1 MEGCAVVIMSM
12 KLNRTWLWIIAVV
25 VIALIVGLVVWN
37 IAHPG
42 EPQEA
47 GAVLAVEAV
56 KLKTNEDRAAF
67 IRSYGWEVS
76 DAAVEV
82 VEVEVPKP
90 LDEFFRAYAELQR
103 SHGLDF
109 EKYEGKKLVRWSY
122 EVLNYPVKD
131 LTVRVNLYLH
141 KDRLAA
147 CDVSSTDGEGFMHS
161 ILNMNT

>member
-1 MEGCAVVIMSM
+1 MSM
-12 KLNRTWLWIIAVV
+12 KLNQMWLRILAVV

-42 EPQEA
+42 EPQAA
-47 GAVLAVEAV
+47 GAVTAVEPV
-56 KLKTNEDRAAF
+56 KLKTGEERTAF

-82 VEVEVPKP
+82 AEVEVPKP
-90 LDEFFRAYAELQR
+90 LDEFFRAYAELQK
-103 SHGLDF
+103 SHGLDL

-122 EVLNYPVKD
+122 EVLNYPVED
-131 LTVRVNLYLH
+131 LAVRVNLYLY
-141 KDRLAA
+141 KDKLAA

>member
-1 MEGCAVVIMSM
+1 MVIMSM
-12 KLNRTWLWIIAVV
+12 KLNRMWLRIVAVV
-25 VIALIVGLVVWN
+25 VIVLVVGLVVWN
-37 IAHPG
+37 IANPG
-42 EPQEA
+42 ETSEA
-47 GAVLAVEAV
+47 GAVASVESV

-90 LDEFFRAYAELQR
+90 LDEFFRAYAELQK

-122 EVLNYPVKD
+122 EVLNYPVED
-131 LTVRVNLYLH
+131 LAVQVNLYLY
-141 KDRLAA
+141 KERLVA
-147 CDVSSTDGEGFMHS
+147 CDVSSTDGDGFMHS